1 MCQSFWFLSW
11 LIAFL
16 GSSPTL
22 PVCTLTGCQVIFP
35 KHRLDLVSLWLRKLL
50 TLPVVWRPQSRPRSL
65 APAALN
71 LTCRLGSLLTLPRER
86 ALGSLISLAASVPF
100 VIFFSSWNALS
111 HFHPLHF
118 FKSPHLILGPLWSPL
133 EILSKWIM
141 HFCSHSPLFYFHY
154 CLYHVLCL
162 LNSGCGDRVIVLSPT
177 WKCLNVC
184 WIKSKSVIH
193 LMKNI
198 IIIKYFNNKHQ
209 YQPRHWESG
218 NEV

>member
-11 LIAFL
+11 LRAFL

-35 KHRLDLVSLWLRKLL
+35 KHRLDLVSLWLRKL

-86 ALGSLISLAASVPF
+86 ALGSLISLAASIPF

-118 FKSPHLILGPLWSPL
+118 FKSPHLILGPVWSPL
-133 EILSKWIM
+133 EILSKWII
-141 HFCSHSPLFYFHY
+141 HFCSHSPLFLLSLLPVSRVVFVKLWLWWPCH
-154 CLYHVLCL
+154 CFILNMKMSKCL
-162 LNSGCGDRVIVLSPT
+162 LNKG
-177 WKCLNVC
+177 KVC
-184 WIKSKSVIH
+184 NPPYEEYYYYKVF
-193 LMKNI
+193 
-198 IIIKYFNNKHQ
+198 Y
-209 YQPRHWESG
+209 
-218 NEV
+218 